1 MFCTNKNYDRTL
13 LPGYDLSRY
22 GRNFTPQVSG
32 ILSNRKFRKIGYIL
46 LGIFLCILL
55 LQALFQHFSKR
66 VIEEIV
72 AKQTKGKVSLT
83 IGKVSLKLFPN
94 EVLVLRD
101 TKFEFLDEK
110 GEKVQYDLSFK
121 FLELQ
126 LRSLKSFLVDKEL
139 LVDYL
144 LAENPSVGIHPSS
157 RKKDKV
163 KANYNVQVKIGNIYL
178 ALRKVVAALQV
189 KRFGLRN
196 GMLKLHNLEPYGRTI
211 QIGGLNLSLRELA
224 MLNKADENIP
234 GISIDK
240 LNLNTGP
247 QDVEFPEGDYRIR
260 YGKLE
265 FDTENNSM
273 AIEGLKINSQSGDSS
288 KNELDIQLK
297 KLLLTNIDFQTLYK
311 ENRFEVDSMI
321 CEQPIINIDLDLTKK
336 KNNSSYDGLLLEKK
350 IAGLI
355 GRIKMNYLGLLNSN
369 ITINAK
375 GKTNTNTFNTKGN
388 NFIANKV
395 SIDSAQAIPIQIEK
409 LQFAIKNFQET
420 LKDGKYNISFDSVVY
435 NNMSLSLLNF
445 KLNPTDKNKDAEKRY
460 FTIPR
465 FTLTGLDLY
474 ELILNKYLKA
484 KELELSNATFINNY
498 LEKENKTK
506 AKSIKAYLNDFSEQ
520 IDLETIRIKNG
531 FVKNKSIN
539 NNKEII
545 VGGIQS
551 EISVNEIL
559 DLSTYEGMATSIEK
573 MYFDSANINLG
584 KQRIEMYRGEF
595 LGSEKSIKTKR
606 FILSSAQNKIS
617 ADDVS
622 IQNYRFND
630 DFTIIKIDSISYS
643 NAAIQI
649 EQSKTKSS
657 KSINLE
663 EDEFELNIKYLSA
676 GPTKAMFSS
685 RNNLD
690 VSADLDKIL
699 VKDFSTND
707 ENELALSYIDVLG
720 GNLSLSSTTT
730 QLRSSQFSLK
740 DQNNSYFN
748 NINFSYNKEKD
759 TLSAIIPSINF
770 TPALAKSIE
779 TQYPILENIKLI
791 NPELK
796 VSLFNTNKTNT
807 SVSKWIMGNLDVQNA
822 NLNIRKQTE
831 NKSILLESRDL
842 SLSVKDFSSNTTTKG
857 IQITDAKIST
867 TDIAIS
873 MNDSIELNVNHGI
886 FSIAIDKLKKT
897 DDKGPL
903 NFSTH
908 ITKLKANN
916 INFSKLNRKGEPF
929 ILKDF
934 NLGGEQIKI
943 DSADAAH
950 ILRQLKNNPSLFVND
965 IDLEEKTA
973 SAIIKANG
981 IGYSNGG
988 KTVSIDSFS
997 YKPTKNR
1004 EEFMKMNVYQKDHM
1018 ELKTGKISIRNF
1030 DIERLA
1036 TDSNLQLNYIVVEN
1050 PVFSVYKDKRLPL
1063 QPGYIKAMPVT
1074 LLKKIKQRLHVDSV
1088 RLVGGK
1094 LLYEE
1099 YNEKTEMLAKIDL
1112 TDLQTLIQNIGN
1124 YNNTVTDSLYILSS
1138 SRLLDT
1144 ANISLRFHESYAD
1157 SLGSFLLR
1165 VRIGKFGLPALNS
1178 VLLPTANMK
1187 INKGWL
1193 DTLELK
1199 VMGND
1204 YLAHGKMRM
1213 LYSDFKIQF
1222 LSNKEL
1228 EKRTLFT
1235 KTLSSLANAFLRTN
1249 NVKKT
1254 GTVFTERTREKS
1266 FVNYWVKILLSGA
1279 MTNTR
1284 IRKNSKQEKRYQKAL
1299 KRIQVPELP
1308 EVDL

>member
-1 MFCTNKNYDRTL
+1 MKINTKDCDFSLCYCIFKIVRTIVLNKIQKRL
-13 LPGYDLSRY
+13 LGAFGGL
-22 GRNFTPQVSG
+22 
-32 ILSNRKFRKIGYIL
+32 ILIL
-46 LGIFLCILL
+46 LGLQFFIQQYSAKILEDL
-55 LQALFQHFSKR
+55 
-66 VIEEIV
+66 V
-72 AKQTKGKVSLT
+72 AKQSKGKVKVE
-83 IGKVSLKLFPN
+83 IGRVRVSLFPKETMDLHN
-94 EVLVLRD
+94 TAFFFNDPQSKSKTYSV
-101 TKFEFLDEK
+101 EFK
-110 GEKVQYDLSFK
+110 HLS
-121 FLELQ
+121 LQ
-126 LRSLKSFLVDKEL
+126 LRSIRSFIMDKQL

-144 LAENPSVGIHPSS
+144 LADQPMINIYNNGKQKSS
-157 RKKDKV
+157 SG
-163 KANYNVQVKIGNIYL
+163 NHSLNIKIGNVFL
-178 ALRKVVAALQV
+178 ALKKIVNAIQV
-189 KRFGLRN
+189 KRFGLKK
-196 GMLKLHNLEPYGRTI
+196 GSITFHDLEPYKRSITLGNI
-211 QIGGLNLSLRELA
+211 NIILDELKLSEKKKEEKLE
-224 MLNKADENIP
+224 
-234 GISIDK
+234 ISFDK
-240 LNLNTGP
+240 LNINSKN
-247 QDVEFPEGDYRIR
+247 QSIEFPEGDYRIQ
-260 YGKLE
+260 YGALE
-265 FDTENNSM
+265 FDAEMNVVK
-273 AIEGLKINSQSGDSS
+273 LDDFKINSKSNDSS
-288 KNELDIQLK
+288 KNDLAIAFK
-297 KLLLTNIDFQTLYK
+297 KLRIRNIDFNELYTNNK
-311 ENRFEVDSMI
+311 IKADSVI
-321 CEQPIINIDLDLTKK
+321 CTDPIIKLELDVAKK
-336 KNNSSYDGLLLEKK
+336 KNTAYDGLVLEKK
-350 IAGLI
+350 VAGLL
-355 GRIKMNYLGLLNSN
+355 GRITMNYLGLFNSN
-369 ITINAK
+369 ITINTK
-375 GKTNTNTFNTKGN
+375 GKNYSNLFNTEGN
-388 NFIANKV
+388 NFIAHNV
-395 SIDSAQAIPIQIEK
+395 NIDSTQDIPIEIGN

-420 LKDGKYNISFDSVVY
+420 LRDGKYNISFDSVVY
-435 NNMSLSLLNF
+435 KNLSLSLLNF
-445 KLNPTDKNKDAEKRY
+445 KLTPTKKNNDVEKKY
-460 FTIPR
+460 FTIPVFR
-465 FTLTGLDLY
+465 LTGLDLY

-498 LEKENKTK
+498 QERQNKTK

-531 FVKNKSIN
+531 FIKNKSIN

-551 EISVNEIL
+551 EISVNEIF
-559 DLSTYEGMATSIEK
+559 DLSTYEAMVTSIEK
-573 MYFDSANINLG
+573 MNFDSAKINLG
-584 KQRIEMYRGEF
+584 KQNIKLYQGEF
-595 LGSEKSIKTKR
+595 IGSEKSIKAKL
-606 FILSSAQNKIS
+606 FILNSTQNIIS

-649 EQSKTKSS
+649 QQSKTKSS
-657 KSINLE
+657 KSISSE

-699 VKDFSTND
+699 VKDFSTNE

-730 QLRSSQFSLK
+730 QLRSSRFSLK

-759 TLSAIIPSINF
+759 TISAIIPSINF
-770 TPALAKSIE
+770 TPALAKSLE
-779 TQYPILENIKLI
+779 RQYPILENIKLV
-791 NPELK
+791 NPELI

-807 SVSKWIMGNLDVQNA
+807 SVSKWIMGNLDVQHA
-822 NLNIRKQTE
+822 NLNIRKQTD

-842 SLSVKDFSSNTTTKG
+842 SLSVKDFSSHTTTKG
-857 IQITDAKIST
+857 IQIIDAKIST

-873 MNDSIELNVNHGI
+873 MNDSIELKVNKGI
-886 FSIAIDKLKKT
+886 FSVAIDKLKKT

-916 INFSKLNRKGEPF
+916 INFSKVNRKGEPF

-943 DSADAAH
+943 DSASTAH
-950 ILRQLKNNPSLFVND
+950 VLRQLKNNPTLFVNS
-965 IDLEEKTA
+965 IDLEEITA
-973 SAIIKANG
+973 SSIIKANG

-1018 ELKTGKISIRNF
+1018 ELKTGKVSIRNF

-1063 QPGYIKAMPVT
+1063 QPGYIKAMPVA
-1074 LLKKIKQRLHVDSV
+1074 LLKKIKQRIHVDSI
-1088 RLVGGK
+1088 RLVDGK

-1099 YNEKTEMLAKIDL
+1099 YNEKTEMLAKINL
-1112 TDLQTLIQNIGN
+1112 TELQTLIRNIGN
-1124 YNNTVTDSLYILSS
+1124 YNNTATDSLYILSS

-1144 ANISLRFHESYAD
+1144 ANIFLRFHESYTD
-1157 SLGSFLLR
+1157 SIGSFLLR

-1213 LYSDFKIQF
+1213 LYRDFKIQF

-1228 EKRTLFT
+1228 EKRTVFT
-1235 KTLSSLANAFLRTN
+1235 KSLSSLANTFLRTN
-1249 NVKKT
+1249 NLKKT

-1284 IRKNSKQEKRYQKAL
+1284 IRKNSKQEKRYRKAL
-1299 KRIQVPELP
+1299 KRIKVPELP
-1308 EVDL
+1308 DVDL